1 MRARWAHRRAGRG
14 PGDAA
19 PRRPPSRRSRDA
31 ARRGEVRPT
40 PRTRRLPLVASI
52 LFHGGR
58 IHVRSGVSAEALLVR
73 DGRVAAVGR
82 ASDVA
87 HDAGSPER
95 VDLRG
100 GLMTPGWFDA
110 HVHFMWWGFQMAEI
124 DLRSTKTLDEALEV
138 IGRRAREL
146 APGAWLTGGRFDKN
160 NWGRWP
166 TAAELDRVTGD
177 RPAVMRSRD
186 GHSRWLNTAALRAAK
201 IGKDTPAPEG
211 GAIFRDAAGVP
222 TGVLQER
229 ANELA
234 DRAVPAATEADCDAA
249 TMRAQDEALKRGVTG
264 VESLEQASSY
274 AAAQRA
280 HDRGDLKLRAVMGIP
295 HRSLALSLPTTGTP
309 PQIRDTAPFDFE
321 AALATGMRTGQG
333 DEWLQLGHVKYF
345 TDGALGSQTAALEEP
360 YEGTEDRGILTFD
373 PIELRTDVARAAAA
387 GLAAAIH
394 AIGDRA
400 VRVALDAIAPTRV
413 TLPKLRQRLE
423 HVQLVREE
431 DLGRFG
437 ALGVIASMQPIH
449 CTSDRDLADR
459 YWGSRRT
466 PRAYP
471 WRTLLERGAVLAFGS
486 DAPVEPI
493 DPLVGIHAALT
504 RRRPSDKDAWF
515 PNQRLTLDEAL
526 HGYTAAAA
534 YATGRER
541 EWGTLE
547 PGMRCDA
554 TVVDRDLATLREDE
568 LLEARVRATI
578 TDGVVRHADGL
589 T

>member
-1 MRARWAHRRAGRG
+1 MPA
-14 PGDAA
+14 
-19 PRRPPSRRSRDA
+19 
-31 ARRGEVRPT
+31 T
-40 PRTRRLPLVASI
+40 

-58 IHVRSGVSAEALLVR
+58 IHVRSGVSAEALLTR

-82 ASDVA
+82 AADLA
-87 HDAGSPER
+87 RDAGTAER

-124 DLRSTKTLDEALEV
+124 DVRATETIDEALEIV
-138 IGRRAREL
+138 RRRARDL
-146 APGAWLTGGRFDKN
+146 APGQWLTGGRFDKN

-166 TAAELDRVTGD
+166 TAADLDRVTAD
-177 RPAVMRSRD
+177 RPAVLRSRD

-201 IGKDTPAPEG
+201 IGKDTVAPEG
-211 GAIFRDAAGVP
+211 GAIFRDASGAP

-234 DRAVPAATEADCDAA
+234 DRAVPPATEADCYAA
-249 TMRAQDEALKRGVTG
+249 TVRAQDEALKRGVAG

-274 AAAQRA
+274 AALRRA
-280 HDRGDLKLRAVMGIP
+280 RERGDLKLRVLMGIP

-321 AALATGMRTGQG
+321 AALQTGMRTGQG
-333 DEWLQLGHVKYF
+333 DEWLQLGHVKFF

-373 PIELRTDVARAAAA
+373 PIELRADVARAAAA

-400 VRVALDAIAPTRV
+400 VRVALDAVAPTRV
-413 TLPKLRQRLE
+413 TSPALRQRLE
-423 HVQLVREE
+423 HIQLVREE

-459 YWGSRRT
+459 YWGPRRT

-471 WRTLLERGAVLAFGS
+471 WRTLLERGTVLAFGS

-493 DPLVGIHAALT
+493 DPLLGIHAAVT
-504 RRRPSDKDAWF
+504 RRRPSDTEAWF
-515 PNQRLTLDEAL
+515 PAQRLTLDEAL
-526 HGYTAAAA
+526 HAYTAGAA
-534 YATGRER
+534 YSTGRER

-547 PGMRCDA
+547 VGMRCDA
-554 TVVDRDLATLREDE
+554 TVVDRDLAKLNGDE
-568 LLEARVRATI
+568 ILEAKVSATI
-578 TDGVVRHADGL
+578 TDGVVRYADGL
-589 T
+589 A

>member
-1 MRARWAHRRAGRG
+1 MT
-14 PGDAA
+14 
-19 PRRPPSRRSRDA
+19 S
-31 ARRGEVRPT
+31 T
-40 PRTRRLPLVASI
+40 

-58 IHVRSGVSAEALLVR
+58 IHVKAGVSAEALLAR
-73 DGRVAAVGR
+73 DGRVVAVGR
-82 ASDVA
+82 ATDLA
-87 HDAGSPER
+87 RDTGRAER

-124 DLRSTKTLDEALEV
+124 DLRATKTIDEALAI
-138 IGRRAREL
+138 IGRTARALPR
-146 APGAWLTGGRFDKN
+146 GQWLTGGRFDKN
-160 NWGRWP
+160 IWGRWP
-166 TAAELDRVTGD
+166 TAADLDRVTGD

-186 GHSRWLNTAALRAAK
+186 GHSRWLNTAALQAAK
-201 IGKDTPAPEG
+201 IGKDTVAPDG
-211 GAIFRDAAGVP
+211 GAIFRDSAGAP

-249 TMRAQDEALKRGVTG
+249 TVRAQDEALKRGVTG

-274 AAAQRA
+274 AALRRA
-280 HDRGDLKLRAVMGIP
+280 RDRDGLKVRVLMGIP
-295 HRSLALSLPTTGTP
+295 HRSLALSIPTTGIP

-321 AALATGMRTGQG
+321 AALQNGLRTGQG
-333 DEWLQLGHVKYF
+333 DEWLQLGHVKF
-345 TDGALGSQTAALEEP
+345 FSDGALGSQTAALEEP
-360 YEGTEDRGILTFD
+360 YEGTQDRGILTFD
-373 PIELRTDVARAAAA
+373 PLELRADVARAAAG
-387 GLAAAIH
+387 GLAVAIH

-400 VRVALDAIAPTRV
+400 VHVALDAVAPTRM
-413 TLPKLRQRLE
+413 TSPALRQRLE
-423 HVQLVREE
+423 HIQLVREE

-459 YWGSRRT
+459 YWGPNRT

-493 DPLVGIHAALT
+493 DPLLGIHAAVT
-504 RRRPSDKDAWF
+504 RRRPSDGEPWF
-515 PNQRLTLDEAL
+515 PAQRLSLDEAL
-526 HGYTAAAA
+526 HAYSAGAA

-547 PGMRCDA
+547 VGMRFDA
-554 TVVDRDLATLREDE
+554 TVVDRDLANLQEDE
-568 LLEARVRATI
+568 ILQAKVRATI
-578 TDGVVRHADGL
+578 TDGVVRYADGL
-589 T
+589 A